1 MLAVLVLVE
10 LAAEDFQHDAVR
22 GGDKAEVVEAGRDK
36 NRVAGME
43 LDVFEEAV
51 RGNDGAVSFHVAQ
64 KPELVVSVVVDG
76 LPEGILVEREAVVQ
90 ADLRAEAVEFHF
102 LDEIVLVLEFQNVQD
117 FFDLKGALLAFGGSS
132 IVVVGAISDVGILRD
147 FGDDQAPADA
157 VNGAGRNDDGLP
169 FLNGV
174 GVDDFLG
181 AAFPDGFLGLF
192 GGDTGLE
199 AS

>member
-36 NRVAGME
+36 NCVAGME

-51 RGNDGAVSFHVAQ
+51 RGNDGAVSFHVAKQ
-64 KPELVVSVVVDG
+64 PELIISIIVDG
-76 LPEGILVEREAVVQ
+76 FPEGVLVEGEAVVQ

-102 LDEIVLVLEFQNVQD
+102 LDEVVLVLEFQNVQN
-117 FFDLKGALLAFGGSS
+117 FFDLQGALLAFGGSA
-132 IVVVGAISDVGILRD
+132 VVVVSTVSDVGVLRD

-157 VNGAGRNDDGLP
+157 VDGAGRNDDGLA

-174 GVDDFLG
+174 GVDDFLS
-181 AAFPDGFLGLF
+181 AAFPDGFLGFL
-192 GGDTGLE
+192 GGDAGLE